1 MDINTSLSDV
11 KLSQSR
17 GNSFHSIYRDQQ
29 LQLKR
34 LQQEL
39 VSLRQHNKELTVES
53 TQLKLNLTTQMQ
65 LIETNESKQQQQ
77 QQQQQRYNSAP
88 FSSGV
93 QFAPGI
99 VSYEKHIQVLQRD
112 KQCMCVELDMLRR
125 DISHMTDTVAT
136 LEQQID
142 KIHREY
148 RTRLVVMTQQLY
160 PTVEDIG
167 REMRSSYGQQLNDLR
182 ERNKLYRAQVF
193 KLRNEEKELRLKQ
206 VLLEHSSHG
215 CLFNQ
220 SCIDTCL
227 SVVRHVENY
236 VDNGSKDVSLV
247 RACELLR
254 CTIAKLL
261 PHLFET
267 YASEKIYTAR
277 EYHQSELMEQY
288 DHLISEIKSYKPR

>member
-1 MDINTSLSDV
+1 MEINNSSSDI

-17 GNSFHSIYRDQQ
+17 GNSFHSIFRNQQ

-34 LQQEL
+34 LEQEL
-39 VSLRQHNKELTVES
+39 ISLRQHNQGLTVEN
-53 TQLKLNLTTQMQ
+53 TQLKLNLTTQRQ

-77 QQQQQRYNSAP
+77 QQQRYSSAP
-88 FSSGV
+88 FQSGV

-99 VSYEKHIQVLQRD
+99 VSYEKHIQALQRD
-112 KQCMCVELDMLRR
+112 KQCMSVELGLLRR
-125 DISHMTDTVAT
+125 DLSQMTDSVAT

-148 RTRLVVMTQQLY
+148 RTKLVVMTQQLY
-160 PTVEDIG
+160 PTLENIK
-167 REMRSSYGQQLNDLR
+167 REMRDSYGQQLTDLR
-182 ERNKLYRAQVF
+182 ERNKSYRAQAF
-193 KLRNEEKELRLKQ
+193 KLKNEEKELRLRQ

-220 SCIDTCL
+220 SCIETCL
-227 SVVRHVENY
+227 SVVRHIENC
-236 VDNGSKDVSLV
+236 VDNKSDDVSLV

-254 CTIAKLL
+254 RTIAKLL
-261 PHLFET
+261 PRLFQT
-267 YASEKIYTAR
+267 YSSEKISAR

-288 DHLISEIKSYKPR
+288 DHLIGEIRSYKPW